1 MLFWLIPAAY
11 LAGCQRY
18 EPMPLTGPAV
28 ERSLAPPFG
37 KLRTAPDEEQLRS
50 RASELRH
57 PMLAPVPVDLRAGL
71 TPDSAAIV
79 AVVANPTLRA
89 QRNRGS
95 LAAAQLLQAGL
106 LPNPTLDFTFDPPT
120 GGNTLGAVNAYSI
133 GPSWEVTALITHDA
147 KVAAARAQSQSVR
160 LDVAWQEW
168 QFAQAARKA
177 VYDLVALRAQA
188 AVAASVDR
196 EMSENA
202 AVVRKAVDARMKTLL
217 DLSASEAAT
226 QKAHADFLAV
236 RRDMNRQQLA
246 LNQALGLPPDM
257 PVKIA
262 DGVPMA
268 SALSLPPDQD
278 LLMGID
284 DRRLDLLAL
293 RHGYESQEQTLRA
306 TILAQF
312 PKIVLGIHQASD
324 NTGVI
329 STGLG
334 VTVDLP
340 IFDRNQGNIAIQKA
354 TRQQLFDEYAA
365 RLFEARSTVALALDD
380 IRSLTEQIAAAE
392 AAVPALEEL
401 VKTYRNAVDKHNAD
415 VLSYYTAQNDL
426 AQKRIELL
434 KLKQELMDNRIA
446 LEIAAGRYLPD
457 PPATQPAT
465 GPSTELRTGPATEAA
480 TAPASGPATREV
492 AP

>member
-1 MLFWLIPAAY
+1 
-11 LAGCQRY
+11 
-18 EPMPLTGPAV
+18 MPLTGPAV
-28 ERSLAPPFG
+28 EQSLTPPDQDQ
-37 KLRTAPDEEQLRS
+37 LRT

-57 PMLAPVPVDLRAGL
+57 PMLAPVPLDLRAGL

-79 AVVANPTLRA
+79 AVVTNPSLRA
-89 QRNRGS
+89 ERNRRS
-95 LAAAQLLQAGL
+95 LASAQLLQAGL
-106 LPNPTLDFTFDPPT
+106 LPNPTLDFTFDPVT

-133 GPSWEVTALITHDA
+133 GPSWEVTSLITHDA
-147 KVAAARAQSQSVR
+147 KVAAARAASQSVQ

-168 QFAQAARKA
+168 QIAQAARKA

-188 AVAASVDR
+188 AEAARVDKD
-196 EMSENA
+196 MSDNA
-202 AVVRKAVDARMKTLL
+202 AVVRKAVDARQKTLL
-217 DLSASEAAT
+217 DQSASDAAT
-226 QKAHADFLAV
+226 QKAHADYLAV
-236 RRDMNRQQLA
+236 KRDMSHQQLA
-246 LNQALGLPPDM
+246 LNQALGLPPDAG
-257 PVKIA
+257 VKIA
-262 DGVPMA
+262 DGVALP
-268 SALSLPPDQD
+268 SALDLPPDED
-278 LLMGID
+278 LLGEID

-312 PKIVLGIHQASD
+312 PRIVLGIHQASD

-340 IFDRNQGNIAIQKA
+340 VFDQNQGNIAIQKA
-354 TRQQLFDEYAA
+354 TRQQLFDEYAG
-365 RLFEARSTVALALDD
+365 RLFEARSTVAEALDD

-392 AAVPALEEL
+392 AAVPALEQL
-401 VKTYRNAVDKHNAD
+401 VKTYRIAVDQHNAD
-415 VLSYYTAQNDL
+415 VLIYYSAQNDL

-446 LEIAAGRYLPD
+446 LEIASGRYLPG

-465 GPSTELRTGPATEAA
+465 APATPATGAA
-480 TAPASGPATREV
+480 TAPATRE
-492 AP
+492 ATP